1 MGQPRGVY
9 TTSTYIRTVLLMIY
23 TTVVSLVSAKIP
35 AISFHVSQFP
45 STLAKFS
52 MAILQHLLFACFHHF
67 WCVLPLSN
75 PKFNTALTSL
85 LQGWPLGLYFCCLH
99 FFLPLLNKRVL
110 LLYFSLMWLF
120 KTALTTSIYRCT
132 WLSST
137 PCSLRWFFYCH
148 STCQG
153 CAHTLVGGGWY

>member
-1 MGQPRGVY
+1 MSKCLLTESNYVCLVNDLYLLDFILFVHIDVMIFAHCRYEMGQPRGVY

-85 LQGWPLGLYFCCLH
+85 LQG
-99 FFLPLLNKRVL
+99 
-110 LLYFSLMWLF
+110 
-120 KTALTTSIYRCT
+120 
-132 WLSST
+132 
-137 PCSLRWFFYCH
+137 
-148 STCQG
+148 
-153 CAHTLVGGGWY
+153 